1 MFRSTIEFK
10 IIERLF
16 IFQHRLSPE
25 FNFAHY
31 VNGLFTVYISELGH
45 VSPTSW
51 MLLAVLVILNYFRA
65 MVIDPTA
72 AGKKQRRR
80 DLLSFSCLD
89 NSDDIMI
96 PFDSPAH
103 HTHNHRKLFDWM

>member
-16 IFQHRLSPE
+16 IFQHKLSPE

-51 MLLAVLVILNYFRA
+51 ILLAVLVVLNYFRA

-72 AGKKQRRR
+72 SGKRQRRDR
-80 DLLSFSCLD
+80 LSFFLLS
-89 NSDDIMI
+89 
-96 PFDSPAH
+96 
-103 HTHNHRKLFDWM
+103 R